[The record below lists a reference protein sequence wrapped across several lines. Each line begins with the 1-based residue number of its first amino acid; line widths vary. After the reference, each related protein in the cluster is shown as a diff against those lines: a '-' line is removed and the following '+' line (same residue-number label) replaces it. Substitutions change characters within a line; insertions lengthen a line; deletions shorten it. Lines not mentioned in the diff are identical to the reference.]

1 MKASADKA
9 PSKYGLISIK
19 YRCEFGKSTM
29 AKTSSTSQI
38 VFDDER
44 HNLDEMTMEL
54 VRENAEQFV
63 LDLIA
68 GKLFH

>member
-1 MKASADKA
+1 
-9 PSKYGLISIK
+9 
-19 YRCEFGKSTM
+19 M
-29 AKTSSTSQI
+29 AKTSSTNQI
-38 VFDDER
+38 VFDNER

-54 VRENAEQFV
+54 VRQEAEQFV

>member
-1 MKASADKA
+1 MKDFSRQGTFQIRFDIDKY
-9 PSKYGLISIK
+9 S
-19 YRCEFGKSTM
+19 CEFGKSTM

-44 HNLDEMTMEL
+44 HNLEEMTMDL
-54 VRENAEQFV
+54 VGEKAEQFV

-68 GKLFH
+68 GTLFH